1 MKSVF
6 SKTERDT
13 VVAENKKCQREVV
26 KRSTVATVRSSCDL
40 VGKSV
45 LYQIISRKVCSE
57 KLKMITNG
65 KFQILIKNN
74 R

>member
-45 LYQIISRKVCSE
+45 LYQYTFKES
-57 KLKMITNG
+57 L
-65 KFQILIKNN
+65 Q
-74 R
+74 

>member
-45 LYQIISRKVCSE
+45 LYQYTFKESLQWKSKNDHEWEISNIDK
-57 KLKMITNG
+57 K
-65 KFQILIKNN
+65 Q
-74 R
+74 